1 MKKSIRRAHM
11 VGSALL
17 LCMLAGCKGKAPT
30 PPVAYTLG
38 EDSAPSVDHL
48 MEENSGALA
57 SIEEP
62 TEDGSQSYLYRYDGV
77 SGAAELVTL
86 YLDEMTGKEQGFVL
100 AEEEH
105 QVLSERPALEDE
117 LGLITLERN
126 SAQEGEVFRIV
137 LAWAQSAFT
146 VEVSKTEG
154 EVAAPVEQTAEPQ
167 REDSLYTMIEQLDYL
182 YSLPPERLGLAG
194 SSMRE
199 YHIYAQDGAVI
210 VDGIPC
216 KQFNVYLVRPPE
228 NTNVIQG
235 CYFLSADRKLL
246 YQMDPVA
253 GATVS
258 LK

>member
-1 MKKSIRRAHM
+1 MKKSIRRTFV
-11 VGSALL
+11 VGSVLL
-17 LCMLAGCKGKAPT
+17 LCLLTGCKEKAPT
-30 PPVAYTLG
+30 PPTAYTLG

-48 MEENSGALA
+48 MEENSGKLA

-62 TEDGSQSYLYRYDGV
+62 SKDEGGPYLYRYDGV
-77 SGAAELVTL
+77 SRAAELVAL

-100 AEEEH
+100 VEEEH

-126 SAQEGEVFRIV
+126 STQEGQVFRIV
-137 LAWAQSAFT
+137 LAWAQSAFS
-146 VEVSKTEG
+146 VEVSKAEG
-154 EVAAPVEQTAEPQ
+154 EVAAPVEQHAELSG
-167 REDSLYTMIEQLDYL
+167 EDSIYTVTEQLDYL
-182 YSLPPERLGLAG
+182 YSLPPERLGLTG
-194 SSMRE
+194 SSMQE
-199 YHIYAQDGAVI
+199 YNIYAQDGAVI
-210 VDGIPC
+210 VDGVPC
-216 KQFNVYLVRPPE
+216 RQFNVYLTRPPE

-246 YQMDPVA
+246 YQMNPVA

>member
-1 MKKSIRRAHM
+1 MKKSIRRAHI

-17 LCMLAGCKGKAPT
+17 LCLLAGCKEKAPA
-30 PPVAYTLG
+30 PPAAYTLG

-48 MEENSGALA
+48 MEENSGVLA

-62 TEDGSQSYLYRYDGV
+62 SKDGSESYLYRYDGV
-77 SGAAELVTL
+77 SGAAELVAL

-100 AEEEH
+100 VEEEH

-126 SAQEGEVFRIV
+126 STQEGQVFRIV

-146 VEVSKTEG
+146 VEVSKAEG
-154 EVAAPVEQTAEPQ
+154 EVAVPAEQPAGLPGEN
-167 REDSLYTMIEQLDYL
+167 DLYTMIEQLDYL
-182 YSLPPERLGLAG
+182 YSLPPEQLGLTG

-210 VDGIPC
+210 VDGVPC

-253 GATVS
+253 GATVN